1 MIHEEFVRNLI
12 EDRIAGTSCF
22 LVDLKI
28 DQSNNIIVELDNDK
42 GISIDDCVSVSRAI
56 EGNIDRE
63 ENDFSL
69 KVTSPGADQPL
80 KVWRQ
85 YHKNIGR
92 SLDVTMTDG
101 KTISGKLISATED
114 SITIEIKP
122 AKSKDKPVPQQI
134 QKNQIKQ
141 SKIILSFK

>member
-28 DQSNNIIVELDNDK
+28 DQSNNIVVELDNDK

-85 YHKNIGR
+85 YQKNIGR

-101 KTISGKLISATED
+101 KTVSGKLISASED